1 MLGILKADPFS
12 LCSMTEKY
20 RDQIKSNL
28 EQIHARINQAARRSG
43 RNPEAIKL
51 IAVTKTVEAERIRFA
66 LECGVRWLGENRVQ
80 EALEK
85 KSQLAGFQF
94 EYHLIGT
101 LQKNKV
107 NKAVSGFD
115 WIQSVDSLELARKIS
130 DAGEAAGKVIPIL
143 LQVNLG
149 HELTKS
155 GVSEEEIFHL
165 AEQASQCPGVSIRG
179 FMTIP
184 PFLEDPEEVRLFFRQ
199 LRNMA
204 DELKRKNLRSLPLEE
219 LSMGMSHDF
228 EVAIEEGAT
237 MVRIGTAIFGE
248 RQYP

>member
-1 MLGILKADPFS
+1 
-12 LCSMTEKY
+12 MTENI
-20 RDQIKSNL
+20 RDQIKNNL
-28 EQIHARINQAARRSG
+28 DQIQARIDQAARRSG
-43 RNPEAIKL
+43 RNPEAVKL
-51 IAVTKTVEAERIRFA
+51 IAVTKTVEAERIKVA

-85 KSQLAGFQF
+85 KPQLAGFSF

-115 WIQSVDSLELARKIS
+115 WIQSVDSLELARKIGA
-130 DAGEAAGKVIPIL
+130 AGEAAGRVIPIL

-149 HELTKS
+149 QELTKS
-155 GVSEEEIFHL
+155 GVSEEAVFHL
-165 AEQASQCPGVSIRG
+165 AEQVSLCPGLCVRG
-179 FMTIP
+179 LMAIP
-184 PFLEDPEEVRLFFRQ
+184 PLLEDPEEVRPFFRQ
-199 LRNMA
+199 LRAMA
-204 DELKRKNLRSLPLEE
+204 EELKRKNLPNLRMEE

-248 RQYP
+248 RQYL

>member
-1 MLGILKADPFS
+1 MKED
-12 LCSMTEKY
+12 Y
-20 RDQIKSNL
+20 RDRIKNNL
-28 EQIHARINQAARRSG
+28 EQIYTRIDQAARRSG

-51 IAVTKTVEAERIRFA
+51 IAVSKTIEAERIKFA

-85 KSQLAGFQF
+85 KPHLDGFEF

-115 WIQSVDSLELARKIS
+115 WIQSVDSLDLARKIS
-130 DAGEAAGKVIPIL
+130 AAGEAAGKIVPVL

-149 HELTKS
+149 HELAKS
-155 GVSEEEIFHL
+155 GVSKEEVFLL
-165 AEQASQCPGVSIRG
+165 ADQASQYPGLSIRG

-184 PFLEDPEEVRLFFRQ
+184 PFLEDPEEVRPFFRQ

-204 DELKRKNLRSLPLEE
+204 DDFKRKNLPNLRVEE

-228 EVAIEEGAT
+228 EVAIEEGAS

>member
-1 MLGILKADPFS
+1 
-12 LCSMTEKY
+12 MTEDY
-20 RDQIKSNL
+20 RDRIKNNL
-28 EQIHARINQAARRSG
+28 EQIYARIDQAARRSG

-51 IAVTKTVEAERIRFA
+51 IAVSKTIEAERIKFA

-85 KSQLAGFQF
+85 KPHLGGFEF

-115 WIQSVDSLELARKIS
+115 WIQSVDSLDLARKIS
-130 DAGEAAGKVIPIL
+130 AAGEAAGKIVPVL

-149 HELTKS
+149 HELDKS
-155 GVSEEEIFHL
+155 GVSEEEVFLL
-165 AEQASQCPGVSIRG
+165 ADQVSQYPGLSIRG

-184 PFLEDPEEVRLFFRQ
+184 PFLEDPEEVRPFFRQ

-204 DELKRKNLRSLPLEE
+204 DDFKRKNLPNLRVEE

-228 EVAIEEGAT
+228 EVAIEEGAS